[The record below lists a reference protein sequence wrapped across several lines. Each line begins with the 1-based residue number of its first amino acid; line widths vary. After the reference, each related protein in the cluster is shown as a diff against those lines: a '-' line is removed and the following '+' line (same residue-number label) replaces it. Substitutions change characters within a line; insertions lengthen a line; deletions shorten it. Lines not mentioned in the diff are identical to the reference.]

1 MDACMALIP
10 AGTTTS
16 SSAFTAT
23 ASRHVPVLCGK
34 ITRAPFDRPFT
45 SAATSTTIPA
55 PSNPG
60 VAGSSARTGYFP
72 SIWFKSAGLIGAARI
87 FTITSPAAGVGHG
100 RDSTRN
106 TSAGFPCVSYTAA
119 FIVFMMSSSQH
130 PHASANNPQTHRSPG
145 GLSSSAWQTATRVA
159 LFGMVVN
166 SIFAIAKILGGFFG
180 HAYVLIADGI
190 ESGLDVAGSFVIWS
204 GLKVAAR
211 PPDASHP
218 YGHGKAEPIAA
229 MIVAVGV
236 VAAAVGLAIQS
247 VREIFLP
254 HHAPAP
260 YTLVILVVV
269 IMIKE
274 TLFRYVNRIGRDID
288 STAVQ
293 TDAWHHR
300 SDALTSAAAFI
311 GISVALIGG
320 RRWQSAD
327 DWAAIFACAVIATNG
342 IRLLRPAFYEIM
354 DTAPRKIVKSVCS
367 VASSVPGVI
376 DVENCRARKMGL
388 DFYVDL
394 HVGVDGNISVHEGHE
409 IAHRVK
415 AAIQQSNS
423 RVADVLVHIEP
434 AQP

>member
-1 MDACMALIP
+1 M
-10 AGTTTS
+10 T
-16 SSAFTAT
+16 
-23 ASRHVPVLCGK
+23 
-34 ITRAPFDRPFT
+34 
-45 SAATSTTIPA
+45 
-55 PSNPG
+55 
-60 VAGSSARTGYFP
+60 
-72 SIWFKSAGLIGAARI
+72 
-87 FTITSPAAGVGHG
+87 
-100 RDSTRN
+100 
-106 TSAGFPCVSYTAA
+106 
-119 FIVFMMSSSQH
+119 
-130 PHASANNPQTHRSPG
+130 
-145 GLSSSAWQTATRVA
+145 SSAWQTGARVA
-159 LFGMVVN
+159 LFGMIVN

-269 IMIKE
+269 IVIKE

-288 STAVQ
+288 STAVK